1 MRGEAAV
8 KFLKQEG
15 LDAKF
20 HQLDI
25 TDEQSIA
32 RLRGHLEEKH
42 GGLDILINNA
52 GVGFDVSLINK

>member
-32 RLRGHLEEKH
+32 RLRMHLEEKH